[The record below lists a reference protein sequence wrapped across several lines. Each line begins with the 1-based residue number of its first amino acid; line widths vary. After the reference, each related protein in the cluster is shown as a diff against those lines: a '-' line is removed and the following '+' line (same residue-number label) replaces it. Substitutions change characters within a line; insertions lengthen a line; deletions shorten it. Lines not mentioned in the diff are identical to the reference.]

1 MLFNSYDFLFKF
13 FPIVLVFYYVAISK
27 FSTAVRNLI
36 LIIASLYFYAYANA
50 SDLVLIVSSIAVNY
64 VLTLLIA
71 KYPVYRY
78 RLVTLGVIL
87 NLSVLVWYKYIN
99 FIISVVNDSF
109 KLDIVTFETHLPL
122 AISFF
127 TFQQISFIVD
137 QYRSPKPKK
146 PDFKTYSTAVLF
158 FPHLIAGPLVEYK
171 SLIPQLGRKMR
182 LSRWVPKI
190 YLGVLIFTLGLSKK
204 MIIADSLN
212 PLVDL
217 GYGTQVDV
225 TRIGFIESFFATL
238 AYTFQLYFDFS
249 GYSDMAIG
257 LGLVFGIALPFNFNS
272 PYKATSI
279 VDFWRRW
286 HMTLST
292 FLRNYLYIP
301 LGGSRHGEAKHF
313 RNLFLTMLIGGIWH
327 GAGWQFVI
335 WGALHGAWLCIV
347 HFLRKKVPQFM
358 GLFRFKFLNQVLTF
372 VAVMIG
378 WIFFRANDYQ
388 TAFAI
393 IDKLGDFKIG
403 LLSKAGL
410 VPVFGYKIALLLLAV
425 AAVIVFLSPNTI
437 AVLRFYKWQIYK
449 KQNFWLLV
457 FTGFALAVLINIC
470 LLLMSK
476 PVTFLYYQF

>member
-1 MLFNSYDFLFKF
+1 MLFNSYEFLFPF
-13 FPIVLVFYYVAISK
+13 FPIVLILYFIAVYR
-27 FSTAVRNLI
+27 FSSSVRNLV
-36 LIIASLYFYAYANA
+36 LIVASLYFYAYLNKT
-50 SDLVLIVSSIAVNY
+50 DLILIVSSIFVNY
-64 VLTLLIA
+64 ALTVLIA
-71 KYPVYRY
+71 KYNQHKH
-78 RLVTLGVIL
+78 RLVTIGVVL
-87 NLSVLVWYKYIN
+87 NLSVLIWYKYIN
-99 FIISVVNDSF
+99 FLVSIANRIFN
-109 KLDIVTFETHLPL
+109 LDLPNFETHLPL

-137 QYRSPKPKK
+137 QYRSSKPAK
-146 PDFKTYSTAVLF
+146 PHFETYGTAVLF

-171 SLIPQLGRKMR
+171 SLIPQLARKMR
-182 LSRWVPKI
+182 LSRWLPKI
-190 YLGVLIFTLGLSKK
+190 YLGILVFVLGLSKK

-217 GYGTQVDV
+217 AYGTHVDLSG
-225 TRIGFIESFFATL
+225 IGFIESFFATL

-257 LGLVFGIALPFNFNS
+257 LGLMFGIALPFNFNS

-279 VDFWRRW
+279 VNFWRRW
-286 HMTLST
+286 HITLST

-335 WGALHGAWLCIV
+335 WGAWHGAWLCVV
-347 HFLRKKVPQFM
+347 HLLRKKVPQLM
-358 GLFRFKFLNQVLTF
+358 GLFRFNFLNQIITF
-372 VAVMIG
+372 VCVMIG
-378 WIFFRANDYQ
+378 WIFFRANNHHI
-388 TAFAI
+388 AFAI
-393 IDKLGDFKIG
+393 IKKLASFKIEF
-403 LLSKAGL
+403 LSKAAL
-410 VPVFGYKIALLLLAV
+410 VPVIGFKTALVMLLVAV
-425 AAVIVFLSPNTI
+425 GVAFLSPNTI
-437 AVLRFYKWQIYK
+437 EVLRFYKWQVYK

-457 FTGFALAVLINIC
+457 LTGFALAVLVNVC